1 MYYKNEFI
9 HYFKA
14 RKNIMTKNYLEI
26 PEELYNKLSDYA
38 ENDQLSIRLEN
49 QQILLENPKIN
60 HTNKQNLALHYFIV
74 PSLASG
80 IIALLIFLSTNHPQ
94 IAFTGS
100 RHLSVASLSIIL
112 STLFGFFGF
121 IWTYLRKSCDLSK
134 SKFKIFRET
143 LTLSVAYTSIS
154 FAVQIIFW
162 YIIGKTFS
170 GVTFDPFTA
179 GFLVLVFV
187 GIIFY
192 FLISAALSITLPNLI
207 LLLFTTFIGGILVS
221 MATNNQKD
229 WWQHNFSFLGTGE
242 ATQHWQFNITLIF
255 SALILL
261 TITDFLFA
269 EFSKSSLYNYKFK
282 IIRIFYILIAFLIA
296 FVGIFPAQ
304 SWTMPIHNN
313 SAFGL
318 VAVVL
323 IMIIF
328 LKWLVPTISKE
339 FLALSWTALIALF
352 LSAVAF
358 MGIHYLSL
366 TVFEIIAFAIA
377 FTWLVMFINSLRGII
392 QKGNEWQVKLLQ
404 N

>member
-1 MYYKNEFI
+1 
-9 HYFKA
+9 
-14 RKNIMTKNYLEI
+14 MTKNYLEI

-74 PSLASG
+74 PSLSSG

-100 RHLSVASLSIIL
+100 RYLSVASLSIIL

-192 FLISAALSITLPNLI
+192 FLISAALSVTLPNLI
-207 LLLFTTFIGGILVS
+207 LLLFTTFIGGIIVS

-229 WWQHNFSFLGTGE
+229 WWQHNFSFFRN
-242 ATQHWQFNITLIF
+242 W
-255 SALILL
+255 
-261 TITDFLFA
+261 
-269 EFSKSSLYNYKFK
+269 
-282 IIRIFYILIAFLIA
+282 
-296 FVGIFPAQ
+296 
-304 SWTMPIHNN
+304 
-313 SAFGL
+313 
-318 VAVVL
+318 
-323 IMIIF
+323 
-328 LKWLVPTISKE
+328 
-339 FLALSWTALIALF
+339 
-352 LSAVAF
+352 
-358 MGIHYLSL
+358 
-366 TVFEIIAFAIA
+366 
-377 FTWLVMFINSLRGII
+377 
-392 QKGNEWQVKLLQ
+392 
-404 N
+404 